1 MKSFF
6 SLIEQI
12 YKDRDYLTR
21 KRATHLF
28 VFNIAAS
35 LLGVSSAVFL
45 WFAKGELFR
54 VGFAVMTFASLISF
68 ILLLR
73 KKFELAL
80 NIILFATIVS
90 VTAGWFWGIPNAGSD
105 VGNKNIILSI
115 FIMIFLFFT
124 DVKKTIFIMLYCLI
138 LIFIDEFYLKE
149 HDVVYTA
156 DRIGLFFMFSVIL
169 ILTVRALYG
178 SVQEK
183 NELIQEI
190 HHRVRNNLQVISGLV
205 EMHSGSGKEN
215 LQIIL
220 SDFQNRILAISEV
233 HNYLYKSENYF
244 EIDFVEVMDK
254 IILNLSHRL
263 GKRSIKMET
272 EAESTFLRI
281 ENAIPCAMIFNE
293 LLSNSLKHAFRS
305 EKGTVQ
311 ISFRKK
317 GDKYYLQV
325 SDNGSGIKDFKIW
338 SKPKT
343 AGFTLIQILTKQIKG
358 RFQIFSEGGFTTV
371 LEFNS
376 I

>member
-6 SLIEQI
+6 GLIEQI

-28 VFNIAAS
+28 VFDIAAL
-35 LLGVSSAVFL
+35 LLGFSSAVFL
-45 WFAKGELFR
+45 WFTKGELFR
-54 VGFAVMTFASLISF
+54 VGFAIMTFASLISF

-80 NIILFATIVS
+80 NIILFASVVS
-90 VTAGWFWGIPNAGSD
+90 VTAGWFWGIPNLGSD
-105 VGNKNIILSI
+105 IGNKNIILSI

-124 DVKKTIFIMLYCLI
+124 DVRKTIYIMFYCFV
-138 LIFIDEFYLKE
+138 LIFVDEFYLKK

-169 ILTVRALYG
+169 ILTVKTLYG

-205 EMHSGSGKEN
+205 EMHSASDKEN

-244 EIDFVEVMDK
+244 EIDFAEVMNK

-263 GKRSIKMET
+263 GKPSIKIET

-281 ENAIPCAMIFNE
+281 ESAIPCAMIFNE

-317 GDKYYLQV
+317 GDKYFLQV
-325 SDNGSGIKDFKIW
+325 SDDGSGIKDSKIW

>member
-6 SLIEQI
+6 GLIERI

-35 LLGVSSAVFL
+35 LLGFSSAVFL

-73 KKFELAL
+73 KKIELAL
-80 NIILFATIVS
+80 NIILFASIVS
-90 VTAGWFWGIPNAGSD
+90 VTAGWFWGIPNAGPD

-124 DVKKTIFIMLYCLI
+124 DVKKTIFVMLYCLI

-169 ILTVRALYG
+169 ILTVRTLYR

-244 EIDFVEVMDK
+244 EIDFAEVMDK

-263 GKRSIKMET
+263 GKRSINIEAET
-272 EAESTFLRI
+272 ESIFLRI
-281 ENAIPCAMIFNE
+281 ESAIPCAMIFNE
-293 LLSNSLKHAFRS
+293 LLSNSLKHAFHS

-317 GDKYYLQV
+317 GGKYCLQV
-325 SDNGSGIKDFKIW
+325 SDNGSGIKDSKIW
-338 SKPKT
+338 SRPKT

-371 LEFNS
+371 LEFNT